1 MALKS
6 LVQWTAMRNVLVD
19 SCFWFALFDARDPFH
34 DKANE
39 LVHLLDLGY
48 IILPYPTLYE
58 TINTRFTRNRTW
70 VEEFEK
76 TLKNNKTRTIEDN
89 PYRENALTMTFDSTI
104 NKKRPMS
111 LVDMV
116 IRLMLDDINLKIDY
130 LISFNTVD
138 FIDICLKNRIELIS
152 E

>member
-1 MALKS
+1 
-6 LVQWTAMRNVLVD
+6 MRNVLVD